1 MREAGLAWL
10 VGAAVVGVPALL
22 LGVLLL
28 LERLEAWMLR
38 PDERA
43 AAVAALLA
51 RVEHPEEVEN
61 EVARLLATVD
71 GVTRRPARGRTRR
84 RISGATRAGV
94 PRPADVGAMTA
105 PGRPEDG
112 GGRA

>member
-1 MREAGLAWL
+1 MQEAGLAWL
-10 VGAAVVGVPALL
+10 IGALVLGVPALL

-51 RVEHPEEVEN
+51 RVEHPEEVEV
-61 EVARLLATVD
+61 EVARLLSTV
-71 GVTRRPARGRTRR
+71 GGPARRPAGVRPRR
-84 RISGATRAGV
+84 RLAGATRAGV
-94 PRPADVGAMTA
+94 A
-105 PGRPEDG
+105 
-112 GGRA
+112 RARRTSVR